1 METSNI
7 FTVKHLAAKCK
18 SKTELYNL
26 LIRDGKIYLPPKQD
40 ATQKYLRELIQ
51 GKKLHLKWSEVIL
64 TKVPQYE
71 GLKVKDLLRFAK
83 SKTEIDQFL
92 PEYSYNKEPN
102 REWLCNMIN
111 TLITD
116 EFQEFIKMKVE
127 KRNKE
132 IISSQNL
139 GIKATSEFVEIFK
152 RSQSISTT
160 NGKSHFLARNPKVT
174 KEQQKIITL
183 EEEKKE
189 LDSKASILKEEL
201 NDLKSKMNDLQ
212 HQQEISDSNNDKLSK
227 LYELGIIDENG
238 ELIRNDMNIN

>member
-160 NGKSHFLARNPKVT
+160 NGKSHFLARNPKIT

>member
-160 NGKSHFLARNPKVT
+160 NGKSHFLARNPKIT

-189 LDSKASILKEEL
+189 LDSKTSILKEEL